1 MEIKKLCVAGG
12 GRMGRQIAMCTA
24 IYGVETTVYDVMEPV
39 LADVESWADEYL
51 AGRVAKGRMTQEQVD
66 GIRARYHTCKDLQE
80 AVKDVD
86 CC

>member
-39 LADVESWADEYL
+39 LLALCFLMITAYL
-51 AGRVAKGRMTQEQVD
+51 VD
-66 GIRARYHTCKDLQE
+66 GSFNPFLYFRF
-80 AVKDVD
+80 
-86 CC
+86 